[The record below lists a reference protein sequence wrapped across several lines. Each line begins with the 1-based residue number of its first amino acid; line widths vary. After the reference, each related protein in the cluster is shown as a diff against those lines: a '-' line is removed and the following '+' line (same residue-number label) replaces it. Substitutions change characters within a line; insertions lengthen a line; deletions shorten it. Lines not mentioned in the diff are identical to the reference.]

1 MKYAF
6 GITAGTSYFTAVNF
20 GKLHDRQCLLTG
32 KQNGELEVRCYRT
45 LRSIVRLSGKRF
57 FRFIHEVQQRIEYRK
72 TEDCQVR
79 SCGFFKEGVWA
90 HFRASSIKFWQILPD
105 LSSTV
110 INQIPAPYT
119 GFCAAFVF
127 NSASV
132 GEEVL
137 ILPEES
143 DDWAVVTVHCLQQQ
157 LSYSLKTSGSAVLT
171 KPVESNIFSL
181 LPIENHSTKF
191 NSLFVLLGTEFGSI
205 QLWDVRKEAIVSE
218 TRIHKDMV
226 SELDFSTEQSVGV
239 SCSPA
244 DGVSIWTIDK
254 DDFCIRQTRFLPKQQ
269 PVVTH
274 VRIFPGDVDM
284 FIVADRGGTL
294 ASLSLTSG
302 EKKDVLNFHRKS
314 VTCLQ
319 FAPRDFG
326 GWLLLVCSS
335 DGVISCWQIDMP
347 STDSLLARGST
358 AAFISS

>member
-6 GITAGTSYFTAVNF
+6 GITAGTSYFTAVSF
-20 GKLHDRQCLLTG
+20 GKLHDRQCLLAG
-32 KQNGELEVRCYRT
+32 KKNGELEVRSYRT
-45 LRSIVRLSGKRF
+45 LRSIVCLK
-57 FRFIHEVQQRIEYRK
+57 E

-79 SCGFFKEGVWA
+79 SCGFFKQGVWA
-90 HFRASSIKFWQILPD
+90 HFRASLIKFWQILPD
-105 LSSTV
+105 LTSTV

-143 DDWAVVTVHCLQQQ
+143 NDWAVITVHCFQRQ
-157 LSYSLKTSGSAVLT
+157 LSYSLKTSGSTVLT

-181 LPIENHSTKF
+181 LPIEDHSTKF

-205 QLWDVRKEAIVSE
+205 QLWDVKKEAIVSE
-218 TRIHKDMV
+218 TRIHKDIV
-226 SELDFSTEQSVGV
+226 SELDFSTERSIGV

-244 DGVSIWTIDK
+244 DGVSVWTIDK
-254 DDFCIRQTRFLPKQQ
+254 GFCIQQTRFLPKQQ
-269 PVVTH
+269 SVVSH

-284 FIVADRGGTL
+284 FIIADRSGTL

-302 EKKDVLNFHRKS
+302 EKKDVLSFHRKS

-319 FAPRDFG
+319 FAPRNLG

-335 DGVISCWQIDMP
+335 DGVISCWQIDAP

-358 AAFISS
+358 TAFISS